1 MQAGQQP
8 PGQHQHQGK
17 PPGQQQHQGKPPG
30 QQPASKVT
38 TKQDTLDKIISTLRS
53 IGCYIAAFI
62 GLFLD
67 LILYVV
73 AKIAQTPAFLTSTAA
88 IIIMGPVLLYLLSLN
103 AETYYVGMG
112 GSPFLMKFLIDDG
125 SQWVNFTNG
134 DRAKLFASFFM
145 SLAVTAICTIAWR
158 DNRSIASAK
167 KEYDEHKHHK
177 VDDGN
182 PNEIK
187 IVSLLRDRYKD
198 AGMKS
203 KRFLMCSFLFV
214 FTLDCVSAGSQYNP
228 IKSLPMCLW
237 FVLSCIG
244 TEAGIALCDEANTK
258 WEAHKNERKMS
269 PKTTVV
275 R

>member
-125 SQWVNFTNG
+125 LILLMVIVPNYLRHFLCHWQSRQFAQLRGVIIDRSPVLKKSMTNINII
-134 DRAKLFASFFM
+134 RWM
-145 SLAVTAICTIAWR
+145 TVIR
-158 DNRSIASAK
+158 
-167 KEYDEHKHHK
+167 
-177 VDDGN
+177 
-182 PNEIK
+182 
-187 IVSLLRDRYKD
+187 
-198 AGMKS
+198 MK
-203 KRFLMCSFLFV
+203 
-214 FTLDCVSAGSQYNP
+214 
-228 IKSLPMCLW
+228 
-237 FVLSCIG
+237 
-244 TEAGIALCDEANTK
+244 
-258 WEAHKNERKMS
+258 
-269 PKTTVV
+269 
-275 R
+275 